1 MNGPSSLKILLTND
15 DGIASPKLE
24 KLACALS
31 NFAQIFVVAPSSERS
46 GVSHAFT
53 GAQGILV
60 RQVDGYDCPAFS
72 VSGTPS
78 DCVKFAVSEAL
89 CGGLPDLVVSGVN
102 MGENAGVSALYSG
115 TVAGAREAALWGI
128 PGLAL
133 SVSDGS
139 EEMLDRAIEFACKVV
154 SEGLF
159 LGMPKA
165 VFWNVNFPT
174 GNVAYKGLRLT
185 RMSTDMFTDHYE
197 PREGKYYL
205 DGEKHLQKAALG
217 TDDRELAEGYA
228 TLTPHKVDQTCE
240 AELERLAHIDF

>member
-1 MNGPSSLKILLTND
+1 MFHPSSPKILLTND

-31 NFAQIFVVAPSSERS
+31 TCGQVFVVAPSSERS

-53 GAQGILV
+53 GAPGLEV
-60 RQVDGYDCPAFS
+60 LPVDGYDCPAFS

-78 DCVKFAVSEAL
+78 DCVKFAVSEGL
-89 CGGLPDLVVSGVN
+89 CQGAPDLVVSGVN
-102 MGENAGVSALYSG
+102 MGENSGVSALYSG
-115 TVAGAREAALWGI
+115 TVAGAREAALWGL

-133 SVSDGS
+133 SVSDDS
-139 EEMLDRAIEFACKVV
+139 EAMLDRAIDFACKVV

-159 LGMPKA
+159 AAMPKA
-165 VFWNVNFPT
+165 VFWNVNFPV
-174 GNVAYKGLRLT
+174 GSVEYKGLRLT
-185 RMSTDMFTDHYE
+185 RMCTAMFTDHYDL
-197 PREGKYYL
+197 RGGRYYL